1 MVRHMMRQDMRRSDM
16 VQDHAAVSYYAG
28 NRSYFGGFFWYAY
41 FGGADRYRLTGHTR
55 IDLLTRVGQRLRRSD
70 GAAFLL

>member
-16 VQDHAAVSYYAG
+16 VQDHATVSYYAG

-41 FGGADRYRLTGHTR
+41 FGGADRYRLT
-55 IDLLTRVGQRLRRSD
+55 
-70 GAAFLL
+70 

>member
-28 NRSYFGGFFWYAY
+28 DRSYFGGFSPNLA
-41 FGGADRYRLTGHTR
+41 
-55 IDLLTRVGQRLRRSD
+55 LR
-70 GAAFLL
+70 A

>member
-1 MVRHMMRQDMRRSDM
+1 LRFKVLKSHHTKHSRLATGGEETAMIRHMMRQDMRRSDM

-41 FGGADRYRLTGHTR
+41 FGGEDRYRLT
-55 IDLLTRVGQRLRRSD
+55 
-70 GAAFLL
+70 